1 MILER
6 ELLEFKCS
14 LLKIKKLS
22 DALDY
27 PNFSIMFNSGL
38 TILKEDLSDQDKA
51 KLVVAATRVF
61 GSLGSWNDS
70 PPWSA
75 QQLNMEKEFEEITS
89 EFYEKRKQLMQ
100 RIV

>member
-1 MILER
+1 IINSTKIEWKKSTLQIVQ
-6 ELLEFKCS
+6 LLGVTT
-14 LLKIKKLS
+14 
-22 DALDY
+22 DY
-27 PNFSIMFNSGL
+27 PNFSRIFNSGL

-51 KLVVAATRVF
+51 KLVVAATRIF
-61 GSLGSWNDS
+61 GSMGSWNDS

>member
-1 MILER
+1 M
-6 ELLEFKCS
+6 
-14 LLKIKKLS
+14 
-22 DALDY
+22 DY
-27 PNFSIMFNSGL
+27 PNFSRMFNSGL